1 MLLCFVLCFCFVLF
15 IFMIFFTILHLA
27 LDTLQA
33 LLLSSE
39 WAVNNSLLP
48 EEIAR
53 ANDNNSNDNSNNC
66 NNIDKNENGNNN
78 SGIFRFPKSS
88 YPDSSASQ
96 EQLQLQHQQVQKIK
110 SPKILPLKS
119 FRNGLF
125 DLNVVAHTF

>member
-1 MLLCFVLCFCFVLF
+1 MLL
-15 IFMIFFTILHLA
+15 LA

-53 ANDNNSNDNSNNC
+53 ANNNNFNSNSNNSNDSNKYENSNN
-66 NNIDKNENGNNN
+66 NG
-78 SGIFRFPKSS
+78 GIFRFPKSS

-96 EQLQLQHQQVQKIK
+96 EQLQLQQGQKNK

-119 FRNGLF
+119 FRNELF
-125 DLNVVAHTF
+125 DLNVVAHTFYV

>member
-1 MLLCFVLCFCFVLF
+1 MLL
-15 IFMIFFTILHLA
+15 LA

-53 ANDNNSNDNSNNC
+53 ANNNNFNNDNSNN
-66 NNIDKNENGNNN
+66 NNSSDSNKYENSNNN
-78 SGIFRFPKSS
+78 GGIFRFPKSS

-96 EQLQLQHQQVQKIK
+96 EQLQLQQGQKNK

-119 FRNGLF
+119 FRNELF
-125 DLNVVAHTF
+125 DLNVVAHTFYF